1 MKSPKEQY
9 EILTRHAVDII
20 PKTGLMEKLALERP
34 LIVKLGIDPTSPDLH
49 LGHTVVLNQCRLF
62 QTLGHKVVLL
72 IGNFTALIGDPSGK
86 NTTRPV
92 LTSEAITAHTQTY
105 LDQVGHIL
113 SLEDTT
119 VVRNDDWYHKLSAA
133 DLLTL
138 ISSQTI
144 AQLLERD
151 DFAKRYQKNAPI
163 AMHELIYPILQG
175 YDSVEIKADIELGG
189 TDQTFNLLMGRAQQ
203 KTHNLAP
210 QVAMTMP
217 LLEGLDG
224 VQKMSKSLNNT
235 IDIQDTPEDF
245 YGKTMSISDALMWRY
260 FDLLSTQPLTT
271 IEGWKKE
278 AEDGTTNPR
287 DIKCRLAHELV
298 ARYHSSDAADA
309 AETAFLSRFSK
320 KIIPEDCPITP
331 LSIQEESQPIAQI
344 LKMAGLVAS
353 TSEALR
359 LIKQKAV
366 KVDGTAITENMAL
379 SCQTEPYL
387 IQVGKRRLGRILLDQ
402 NG

>member
-9 EILTRHAVDII
+9 DILTRHAVDII

-62 QTLGHKVVLL
+62 QNLGHTVVLL

-92 LTSEAITAHTQTY
+92 LDREAISTHTQTY

-113 SLEDTT
+113 NLEETT
-119 VVRNDDWYHKLSAA
+119 IVHNDDWYHALSAA

-203 KTHNLAP
+203 KAHNLSP

-224 VQKMSKSLNNT
+224 VQKMSKSLKNT
-235 IDIQDTPEDF
+235 IDIQETPDDF
-245 YGKTMSISDALMWRY
+245 YGKTMSISDDLMWRY
-260 FDLLSTQPLTT
+260 FDLLSTQSPTVIAT
-271 IEGWKKE
+271 WK
-278 AEDGTTNPR
+278 
-287 DIKCRLAHELV
+287 
-298 ARYHSSDAADA
+298 
-309 AETAFLSRFSK
+309 
-320 KIIPEDCPITP
+320 
-331 LSIQEESQPIAQI
+331 Q
-344 LKMAGLVAS
+344 
-353 TSEALR
+353 
-359 LIKQKAV
+359 
-366 KVDGTAITENMAL
+366 
-379 SCQTEPYL
+379 
-387 IQVGKRRLGRILLDQ
+387 
-402 NG
+402 